1 MAVRRARRS
10 AKSEAGP
17 RLLEVV
23 TPDAALV
30 APATPAVVADIP
42 SDDIPIELE
51 ERRVAPWK
59 RPFLALQQ
67 RDFRVLWLGMLP
79 GTLAMT
85 MGQVTNGYLAFNLTG
100 SATAV
105 GFVTLGMGLPMLFL
119 SLLGGVA
126 ADRFPKRQILIASQ
140 TLVGIAALLL
150 AVLVLT
156 DVIQIWMM
164 TLVALLM
171 GTSFAFNMPA
181 RQAFVAELV
190 ERRWLTNAVA
200 LNNSGMNASRVI
212 GPSIAG
218 ALIGISFIGIGGV
231 FVLMACMYVIV
242 VASLLRLPN
251 RPAAEGSRNRSG
263 MHALLDGLRY
273 MRSNPVLSALI
284 LLGFAPVLLG
294 MPYQALM
301 PVFAA
306 DVFGV
311 GAQGLGLLMTI
322 NGIGALAGSLA
333 IAGLGRFE
341 RRGLLQMGLG
351 ITFGLSVAVFAFS
364 QSIWVAVIMLPIIG
378 GASAAYMSVNSTLIM
393 DYAEPEYRGRVMSV
407 NMLTFAL
414 MPLSVVPFGALTD
427 AFGAPL
433 PIGIGGALLVV
444 IVLCYG
450 LLHPRFRHVR

>member
-1 MAVRRARRS
+1 LVELAAANGAVAR
-10 AKSEAGP
+10 P
-17 RLLEVV
+17 I
-23 TPDAALV
+23 P
-30 APATPAVVADIP
+30 PAVEPPAPV
-42 SDDIPIELE
+42 DDIPVEIE

-67 RDFRVLWLGMLP
+67 RDFRNLWLGMLP

-85 MGQVTNGYLAFNLTG
+85 MGQVTNGYLAFDITG

-105 GFVTLGMGLPMLFL
+105 GFVTLGFGVPMLLL
-119 SLLGGVA
+119 SLLGGVV

-140 TLVGIAALLL
+140 TTVGISSLIL
-150 AVLVLT
+150 AVLVIT
-156 DVIQIWMM
+156 GVIEIWMM
-164 TLVALLM
+164 TLTALLM
-171 GTSFAFNMPA
+171 GISFAFNMPA

-218 ALIGISFIGIGGV
+218 ALIGVSFIGIGGV
-231 FVLMACMYVIV
+231 FVLMAMMYVIV
-242 VASLLRLPN
+242 VASLFRLPN
-251 RPAAEGSRNRSG
+251 RPSAEGARDRSG
-263 MHALLDGLRY
+263 ASALLDGLRY
-273 MRSNPVLSALI
+273 MRGNPVLSALI

-301 PVFAA
+301 PVFAK

-311 GAQGLGLLMTI
+311 GAQGLGLLMTV

-351 ITFGLSVAVFAFS
+351 ITFGISIAVFAFS
-364 QSIWVAVIMLPIIG
+364 QSLWVAMLMLPVIG

-393 DYAEPEYRGRVMSV
+393 DYAEPAYRGRVMSV

-433 PIGIGGALLVV
+433 PIGIAGLL
-444 IVLCYG
+444 LA
-450 LLHPRFRHVR
+450 LHPRFRHVR

>member
-1 MAVRRARRS
+1 MPLPPV
-10 AKSEAGP
+10 
-17 RLLEVV
+17 
-23 TPDAALV
+23 
-30 APATPAVVADIP
+30 
-42 SDDIPIELE
+42 DDIPIDTEL
-51 ERRVAPWK
+51 RRAAPWK
-59 RPFLALQQ
+59 RPFLVLGQ
-67 RDFRVLWLGMLP
+67 RDFRRLWLGMLP

-85 MGQVTNGYLAFNLTG
+85 MGQVTNGYLAFDITG

-105 GFVTLGMGLPMLFL
+105 GFVTLGFGLPMLLL
-119 SLLGGVA
+119 SLIGGVA
-126 ADRFPKRQILIASQ
+126 ADRFPKRQILISTQ
-140 TLVGIAALLL
+140 SLVGIAALTM

-156 DVIQIWMM
+156 GVIEIWMM
-164 TLVALLM
+164 ALVSLLM
-171 GTSFAFNMPA
+171 GISFAFNMPA

-231 FVLMACMYVIV
+231 YVLMASMYVIV

-251 RPAAEGSRNRSG
+251 RPAAEGSRNVSG
-263 MHALLDGLRY
+263 LHALRDGIRY
-273 MRSNPVLSALI
+273 MRGNPVLSALI

-311 GAQGLGLLMTI
+311 GAQGLGLLMTV
-322 NGIGALAGSLA
+322 NGIGALIGSLA

-351 ITFGLSVAVFAFS
+351 ITFGLSVAIFAFS
-364 QSIWVAVIMLPIIG
+364 QSLWMAMLMLPIIG

-393 DYAEPEYRGRVMSV
+393 DYAEPAYRGRVMSV

-433 PIGIGGALLVV
+433 PIGIGGVLLVV
-444 IVLCYG
+444 IVLFYG
-450 LLHPRFRHVR
+450 LLHPRFRHVH